1 MAAAA
6 SELDDVARS
15 SGIEGVF
22 VVALAD
28 VDFEIRPLKIGHEI
42 VTAYAP
48 HPTADDLVYLTNRHP
63 EMLSH
68 LPDPYV
74 ELNG

>member
-1 MAAAA
+1 MATGAG
-6 SELDDVARS
+6 ELDDVAQT

-28 VDFEIRPLKIGHEI
+28 VDFETRPWKIGNEV

-48 HPTADDLVYLTNRHP
+48 HPTADDLLYLTNRHP

>member
-1 MAAAA
+1 MAAGAG
-6 SELDDVARS
+6 ELDDVARS

-28 VDFEIRPLKIGHEI
+28 VDLEARPLTIANEI

-74 ELNG
+74 VLDE